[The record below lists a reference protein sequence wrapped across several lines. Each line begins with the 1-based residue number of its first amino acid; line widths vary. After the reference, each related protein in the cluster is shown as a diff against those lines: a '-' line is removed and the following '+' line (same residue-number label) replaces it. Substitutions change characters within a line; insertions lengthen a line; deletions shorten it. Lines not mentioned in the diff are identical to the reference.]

1 MNNLRLAIRSL
12 RATPVATVVALA
24 TLALGIGANTAIFSF
39 IDGLLLAP
47 LAYPHADRLV
57 SLWERTPSGRRNAMT
72 TLNYLDYAQSPVF
85 ESVAAT
91 TTCCGPAVLNSGSQ
105 PIPINTFRVSAS
117 YFDIFGTRAAL
128 GRTFIAGD
136 DRVGT
141 DHVAVLSHPLW
152 VSQFGADPSVVGR
165 SIRLNG
171 EPYTVVGVTPATGPF
186 GRVRQ
191 VWLPLSFPPDRMIR
205 ENHWLLSMT
214 GGGVGLLKSGV
225 TLEQARSELAAIA
238 ARIAVDHPDTNR
250 DWGVALEPY
259 SAVLVGDE
267 LKRFLGMMLAAVGL
281 VLLIGCVNLANLMLA
296 RGLARE
302 REVAI
307 RTALGATRGQ
317 LIRQFLT
324 ESALLSVGGG
334 VLGTAFGYVMM
345 TAMETLLRNQP
356 LNPSFVPFW
365 IPAEATIGISSR
377 VQLFTL
383 AASIVSGIGFGIV
396 PALRASRP
404 AKHGTIGL
412 YHRTAVGKSQHGLQ
426 RLLIVTELALTFVL
440 LTGAGL
446 LVRSL
451 IAMRGADTGFSAANV
466 LTAELP
472 TWEHRFGNDD
482 GLRSYFRR
490 VIAAI
495 EALPGVRD
503 VALTD
508 GLPLQGAP
516 NGQFFQI
523 VGRPVV
529 AETGRRPLCDFKVV
543 SPGYFRAMALRMRK
557 GRPLLEPDTFGAPY
571 VTVINETMAHLYFPG
586 VDPIGQ
592 QILMQ
597 ETRPGTGEEIPWTI
611 VGVLADE
618 RLTPFDDRREHP
630 AAYVPIDQVP
640 TTLVGLVVRSVHAP
654 DRLVESIRR
663 TLIGIDRDQAF
674 NNVRTVDQLEADAR
688 APDRLRTWLLGL
700 FAAVATLLSA
710 IGIYGVFAHSVVQR
724 TREVGIRAALG
735 AGYGQ
740 LVWLVVREGMVL
752 TGAGLAAGFAG
763 ALAVSRL
770 LRTFLFGVEA
780 IDPLA
785 IAATAVTLAAVAT
798 VACYIPARRT
808 SAINPVTALHAE

>member
-1 MNNLRLAIRSL
+1 M
-12 RATPVATVVALA
+12 V
-24 TLALGIGANTAIFSF
+24 
-39 IDGLLLAP
+39 
-47 LAYPHADRLV
+47 
-57 SLWERTPSGRRNAMT
+57 
-72 TLNYLDYAQSPVF
+72 
-85 ESVAAT
+85 
-91 TTCCGPAVLNSGSQ
+91 
-105 PIPINTFRVSAS
+105 
-117 YFDIFGTRAAL
+117 
-128 GRTFIAGD
+128 
-136 DRVGT
+136 
-141 DHVAVLSHPLW
+141 
-152 VSQFGADPSVVGR
+152 
-165 SIRLNG
+165 
-171 EPYTVVGVTPATGPF
+171 
-186 GRVRQ
+186 
-191 VWLPLSFPPDRMIR
+191 R

-334 VLGTAFGYVMM
+334 VLGTAFGYLMM

-404 AKHGTIGL
+404 AKDGTIGL
-412 YHRTAVGKSQHGLQ
+412 YHRTAVGKSRHGLQ

-472 TWEHRFGNDD
+472 TWEHRFGNRD

-543 SPGYFRAMALRMRK
+543 SPGFPGHGLARAQGAAI
-557 GRPLLEPDTFGAPY
+557 LEPDTFGAPY

-597 ETRPGTGEEIPWTI
+597 ETGREPAKRFPGRSSE
-611 VGVLADE
+611 
-618 RLTPFDDRREHP
+618 FS
-630 AAYVPIDQVP
+630 P
-640 TTLVGLVVRSVHAP
+640 TSG
-654 DRLVESIRR
+654 
-663 TLIGIDRDQAF
+663 
-674 NNVRTVDQLEADAR
+674 
-688 APDRLRTWLLGL
+688 
-700 FAAVATLLSA
+700 
-710 IGIYGVFAHSVVQR
+710 
-724 TREVGIRAALG
+724 
-735 AGYGQ
+735 
-740 LVWLVVREGMVL
+740 
-752 TGAGLAAGFAG
+752 
-763 ALAVSRL
+763 
-770 LRTFLFGVEA
+770 
-780 IDPLA
+780 
-785 IAATAVTLAAVAT
+785 
-798 VACYIPARRT
+798 
-808 SAINPVTALHAE
+808 

>member
-1 MNNLRLAIRSL
+1 MNNLRLALRTL
-12 RATPVATVVALA
+12 RATPIATLVALA

-47 LAYPHADRLV
+47 LAYPHAERLV
-57 SLWERTPSGRRNAMT
+57 SLWERAPSGRRNAMT
-72 TLNYLDYAQSPVF
+72 TLNYLDYAKSPVF
-85 ESVAAT
+85 ETVAAT
-91 TTCCGPAVLNSGSQ
+91 TVCCGPSVLSEGSQ
-105 PIPINTFRVSAS
+105 PISIPTFRVSAS
-117 YFDIFGTRAAL
+117 YFEIFGTRAAL
-128 GRTFIAGD
+128 GRTFVAGED
-136 DRVGT
+136 QVGR

-152 VSQFGADPSVVGR
+152 LSQFGGDPAVVGR

-171 EPYTVVGVTPATGPF
+171 EPYTIVGVTPASGPF

-205 ENHWLLSMT
+205 ANHWLLSMT
-214 GGGVGLLKSGV
+214 GGGVGLLKPRV
-225 TLEQARSELAAIA
+225 TLEQARSELASIA
-238 ARIAVDHPDTNR
+238 ARIAIEHPDTNR

-259 SAVLVGDE
+259 SAVLVADD
-267 LKRFLGMMLAAVGL
+267 LKRFLAMMLAAVGF
-281 VLLIGCVNLANLMLA
+281 VLLIGCVNLANLMLV

-307 RTALGATRGQ
+307 RAALGATRGQ

-334 VLGTAFGYVMM
+334 VLGVAFGYTMM
-345 TAMETLLRNQP
+345 TALETLLRNQP
-356 LNPSFVPFW
+356 LNPSFVPYW
-365 IPAEATIGISSR
+365 IPAEATIGISGR

-383 AASIVSGIGFGIV
+383 VASVMSGIGFGIV

-404 AKHGTIGL
+404 TKDGTIGL
-412 YHRTAVGKSQHGLQ
+412 YHRTHVGRSQHGLQ

-446 LVRSL
+446 LIRSL
-451 IAMRGADTGFSAANV
+451 IAMREADTGFSATNV
-466 LTAELP
+466 LTAQLP

-482 GLRSYFRR
+482 ELRSYFRR

-495 EALPGVRD
+495 EVLPGVRD

-508 GLPLQGAP
+508 GLPLQGVP

-523 VGRPVV
+523 VGRQVV
-529 AETGRRPLCDFKVV
+529 QTGQRPICDFKVV
-543 SPGYFRAMALRMRK
+543 SPGYFRAMALRVRR

-571 VTVINETMAHLYFPG
+571 VTVINETMARMYFPG
-586 VDPIGQ
+586 VDPVGQ
-592 QILMQ
+592 QLLMQ
-597 ETRPGTGEEIPWTI
+597 EKRPGTAEEIPWTI

-640 TTLVGLVVRSVHAP
+640 TMLVGLVVRSASDPV
-654 DRLVESIRR
+654 RLVESIQR
-663 TLIGIDRDQAF
+663 TLIGIDRDQAI
-674 NNVRTVDQLEADAR
+674 NNVRTVDQLEVDAR

-700 FAAVATLLSA
+700 FAAVAILLSA
-710 IGIYGVFAHSVVQR
+710 IGIYGVFAHAVVQR

-735 AGYGQ
+735 AQRGQ
-740 LVWLVVREGMVL
+740 LVWLVLRDGMVL
-752 TGAGLAAGFAG
+752 TGTGLFAGFLG

-770 LRTFLFGVEA
+770 MRTFLFGVEA

-785 IAATAVTLAAVAT
+785 IVATAVTLAAVAT
-798 VACYIPARRT
+798 LACYIPARRA

>member
-1 MNNLRLAIRSL
+1 MNNLRLALRSL
-12 RATPVATVVALA
+12 RATPIATVVALA

-47 LAYPHADRLV
+47 LAYSHADRLV

-72 TLNYLDYAQSPVF
+72 TLNYLDYAQSPIF
-85 ESVAAT
+85 EAVAAT
-91 TTCCGPAVLNSGSQ
+91 TTCCGPAVLNTGSR

-117 YFDIFGTRAAL
+117 YFEIFGTRAAL
-128 GRTFIAGD
+128 GRTFNAGED
-136 DRVGT
+136 QVGM

-152 VSQFGADPSVVGR
+152 VSQFGADPAVVGR

-191 VWLPLSFPPDRMIR
+191 VWLPLSFPPDRMVR
-205 ENHWLLSMT
+205 ANHWLLSLT
-214 GGGVGLLKSGV
+214 GGGVGLLKPGI
-225 TLEQARSELAAIA
+225 TLEQARSELASIA

-259 SAVLVGDE
+259 SAVLVGDD
-267 LKRFLGMMLAAVGL
+267 LKRFLTMMLAAVGL

-307 RTALGATRGQ
+307 RTALGATRGH

-324 ESALLSVGGG
+324 ESTLLSIGGG
-334 VLGTAFGYVMM
+334 VLGIAFGYVMM
-345 TAMETLLRNQP
+345 TTLETLLRNQP
-356 LNPSFVPFW
+356 LNPSFVPYW
-365 IPAEATIGISSR
+365 IPAEATIGISGR

-383 AASIVSGIGFGIV
+383 LASIMSGIGFGIV

-404 AKHGTIGL
+404 AKDGTIGL
-412 YHRTAVGKSQHGLQ
+412 YHRTSVGRSQHGPQ

-451 IAMRGADTGFSAANV
+451 IAMRGADTGFSATNV

-472 TWEHRFGNDD
+472 TWEHRFRNDD

-516 NGQFFQI
+516 TGQFFQI
-523 VGRPVV
+523 VGRQVV
-529 AETGRRPLCDFKVV
+529 ETGRRPLCDFKVV
-543 SPGYFRAMALRMRK
+543 SPGYFRALALRVRE
-557 GRPLLEPDTFGAPY
+557 GRTLLERDTFGASY
-571 VTVINETMAHLYFPG
+571 VAVINETMARLYFPG
-586 VDPIGQ
+586 VDPVGQ
-592 QILMQ
+592 QLLMQ
-597 ETRPGTGEEIPWTI
+597 ETRPGTTEEIPWTI

-640 TTLVGLVVRSVHAP
+640 TTLVGLVVRSVNDP
-654 DRLVESIRR
+654 DRLRESIQRA
-663 TLIGIDRDQAF
+663 LINIDRDQAI

-710 IGIYGVFAHSVVQR
+710 IGIYGVFSHAVVQR

-735 AGYGQ
+735 ARHRQ
-740 LVWLVVREGMVL
+740 LVWLVLREGMVL
-752 TGAGLAAGFAG
+752 TGAGLTAGFVG

-785 IAATAVTLAAVAT
+785 IAVTAVTLAAVAT
-798 VACYIPARRT
+798 LACYIPARRT
-808 SAINPVTALHAE
+808 SAIDPVTALHAE

>member
-1 MNNLRLAIRSL
+1 MNNLRLAFRVL

-72 TLNYLDYAQSPVF
+72 TLNYLDYAHSPVF
-85 ESVAAT
+85 EAVAAT
-91 TTCCGPAVLNSGSQ
+91 TTCCGPAVLSAGPQ
-105 PIPINTFRVSAS
+105 PISIHTFRVSAS
-117 YFDIFGTRAAL
+117 YFEIFGIRAAL

-136 DRVGT
+136 DQVGR

-171 EPYTVVGVTPATGPF
+171 EPYTVVGVMPATGPF

-205 ENHWLLSMT
+205 ANHWLLSMT
-214 GGGVGLLKSGV
+214 GGGVGLLKPGV
-225 TLEQARSELAAIA
+225 TLEHARSELASIA

-259 SAVLVGDE
+259 SAVLVGDD
-267 LKRFLGMMLAAVGL
+267 LKRFLAMMLAAVGL

-317 LIRQFLT
+317 LMRQFLT

-356 LNPSFVPFW
+356 LNPSFVPYW
-365 IPAEATIGISSR
+365 IPAEATIGISGR

-383 AASIVSGIGFGIV
+383 AASIASGIGFGIV

-404 AKHGTIGL
+404 AKDGTIGL
-412 YHRTAVGKSQHGLQ
+412 YHRTNVGRSQHGLQ
-426 RLLIVTELALTFVL
+426 LLLIVTELALTFVL

-451 IAMRGADTGFSAANV
+451 IAMRGADTGFSAINV

-472 TWEHRFGNDD
+472 TWEHRFKNDD

-508 GLPLQGAP
+508 GLPLQGTP

-523 VGRPVV
+523 VGRHVV
-529 AETGRRPLCDFKVV
+529 EMARRPVCDFKVV
-543 SPGYFRAMALRMRK
+543 SPGYFRAMALRVRE
-557 GRPLLEPDTFGAPY
+557 GRTLLEPDTFGAPY
-571 VTVINETMAHLYFPG
+571 VTVINETMARMYFPG
-586 VDPIGQ
+586 VDPVGQ
-592 QILMQ
+592 QMLLQ
-597 ETRPGTGEEIPWTI
+597 ETRPGTAEEIPWTI

-640 TTLVGLVVRSVHAP
+640 TMLVGLVVRSVQDP
-654 DRLVESIRR
+654 IRLSESIQRAL
-663 TLIGIDRDQAF
+663 TSIDRDQAI

-710 IGIYGVFAHSVVQR
+710 IGIYGVFAQTVVQR

-735 AGYGQ
+735 AGYRQ
-740 LVWLVVREGMVL
+740 LVWLVLREGMVL
-752 TGAGLAAGFAG
+752 TGAGLAAGFVG

-770 LRTFLFGVEA
+770 LRAFLFGVEA

-785 IAATAVTLAAVAT
+785 IAVTAVTLAAVAT